1 MRIFGKEALLTVL
14 ACIVLGASP
23 ATAVSKAEQKQPDTE
38 KTTGAAK
45 QTESDEEASCG
56 EDKECLKECDED
68 KECIKEYKKRQ
79 TAASNSGSSGNSGS
93 KAAQR
98 SSGTRS
104 AGTSGSGGG
113 RQATGTSGGSR
124 QAGSTGA
131 GSGTRERL
139 MGAGGV
145 KSKEN
150 TPVNQPKSGNQPKAP
165 GEDGGSTH
173 PMNPDDPPT
182 NKPKDEPK
190 NKAKVGEQCS
200 TNDAGSVRLDESETR
215 LIVCMKSQGE
225 EGDAL
230 SWQAVAGK
238 RMYSATC
245 EDWAESGFPSKESC
259 ITDGRWHLVYQND
272 ADGNTIGGSIKDL
285 KRHAAN
291 GADVK
296 NATADA
302 SPAGGIHSCQTIGWS
317 DENECLVA
325 CFDGV
330 GVSGPNVFNATITPN
345 QGIGLGAAVRRC
357 DSKRIVS
364 NIIPKTDGT
373 PLFEAFMRDGGA
385 AFNWFVKY

>member
-79 TAASNSGSSGNSGS
+79 TAASNSGSSGNSSS
-93 KAAQR
+93 KTAQR

-104 AGTSGSGGG
+104 AGTNGSGGG
-113 RQATGTSGGSR
+113 QQATGTSGGSR

-173 PMNPDDPPT
+173 PMNPDDTPT
-182 NKPKDEPK
+182 NKPK

-272 ADGNTIGGSIKDL
+272 EKGETIGGSIHEL

-291 GADVK
+291 GADIR
-296 NATADA
+296 NADNT
-302 SPAGGIHSCQTIGWS
+302 GVHYCQTIGWPS
-317 DENECLVA
+317 DDECMVA
-325 CFDGV
+325 CFDGAR
-330 GVSGPNVFNATITPN
+330 VSGNVFATSITPN
-345 QGIGLGAAVRRC
+345 DGSIGLGAAARRC
-357 DSKRIVS
+357 DGKRLVA
-364 NIIPKTDGT
+364 NILPQSTNGT
-373 PLFEAFMRDGGA
+373 TKFEGNMRDGA
-385 AFNWFVKY
+385 ETFNWFVKY